1 MPATLQAR
9 LLELLLGHM
18 FSSTSME
25 EMGVIRDKLFLF
37 CTPDK
42 ELELLMRI
50 GRSRIRI
57 TPFSGEAPDV
67 TIRGDLMALIS
78 LCLGLEDSDTL
89 FFSRR
94 LLMTGDTST
103 GLLFKNLLANLDFDL
118 HSELEQ
124 RLGKTMAN
132 ALSRFATGGLRL
144 VETIDS
150 RLADTV
156 ADLGERVGL
165 SSSEKVQHLE
175 QEVRKL
181 REEQARLKQRS
192 ERRPLRRV
200 AS

>member
-1 MPATLQAR
+1 MPAILQAH
-9 LLELLLGHM
+9 LLELLLSYM
-18 FSSTSME
+18 FSTISME
-25 EMGVIRDKLFLF
+25 EMGIIRDKLFLF

-42 ELELLMRI
+42 ELELFMRVEQ
-50 GRSRIRI
+50 SRIHVSAY
-57 TPFSGEAPDV
+57 TGETPDV
-67 TIRGDLMALIS
+67 TIRGDLIALTS

-118 HSELEQ
+118 RSELER
-124 RLGKTMAN
+124 RLGKTMADT
-132 ALSRFATGGLRL
+132 LLRFANGGLRL
-144 VETIDS
+144 VESVDS
-150 RLADTV
+150 RLAGTV

-165 SSSEKVQHLE
+165 SPSEKVQSLE

-181 REEQARLKQRS
+181 REEQAVLKRRF

-200 AS
+200 TS